1 LVGFSRHG
9 RSSRQLI
16 EKFAQLCGGFES
28 GNGIEL
34 LERWR
39 THSTGSTVF
48 GLRIP
53 VLRLE
58 IQPMLRTPPN
68 WWEVAWVLLGGGATL
83 VLTGII
89 IPKGEITNPDCVFC
103 PEEKI
108 EYKNDGIKSTL
119 GLTGVLSMIGSIPF
133 FIASKKNNKRAMS
146 FAFKNETATQL
157 VKNNLVCRP
166 LPSLNLKI
174 SL

>member
-1 LVGFSRHG
+1 MRITILIPILLVLFV
-9 RSSRQLI
+9 
-16 EKFAQLCGGFES
+16 AA
-28 GNGIEL
+28 
-34 LERWR
+34 
-39 THSTGSTVF
+39 TGQQSLV
-48 GLRIP
+48 ISP
-53 VLRLE
+53 VLTKTDYLKKSKKQKN
-58 IQPMLRTPPN
+58 I
-68 WWEVAWVLLGGGATL
+68 AWALLGGGATL

-146 FAFKNETATQL
+146 VSFKNETASQL
-157 VKNNLVCRP
+157 VKSNLGYRY
-166 LPSLNLKI
+166 LPSLKIKI

>member
-1 LVGFSRHG
+1 MHSPIARITILIPILLVLFV
-9 RSSRQLI
+9 
-16 EKFAQLCGGFES
+16 AA
-28 GNGIEL
+28 
-34 LERWR
+34 
-39 THSTGSTVF
+39 TGQQTPVISAVF
-48 GLRIP
+48 TKTDYLKKSKK
-53 VLRLE
+53 
-58 IQPMLRTPPN
+58 QKT
-68 WWEVAWVLLGGGATL
+68 VAWVLLGGGATL

-133 FIASKKNNKRAMS
+133 FIASSKNKKKAMS
-146 FAFKNETATQL
+146 ISFKNELSPPL
-157 VKNNLVCRP
+157 VKSSFVYRSV
-166 LPSLNLKI
+166 PSLNLKI